1 MYANYSNKIATDVS
15 ILPIKISACV
25 NFLRTDLKIN
35 KNRKSLFFEWEIGL
49 SKVRVK
55 TFKANI
61 YKFGQGNAQI
71 VTQAVWRAFG
81 QAIRR
86 PARKVIRQTVSQ
98 CASQAFRHDIRK
110 AIRHAVS
117 LAVMQAVS

>member
-35 KNRKSLFFEWEIGL
+35 KNRKSSFFEWEIGL

-55 TFKANI
+55 TFEANI
-61 YKFGQGNAQI
+61 
-71 VTQAVWRAFG
+71 
-81 QAIRR
+81 
-86 PARKVIRQTVSQ
+86 
-98 CASQAFRHDIRK
+98 
-110 AIRHAVS
+110 S
-117 LAVMQAVS
+117 LAKEMRRSSHKLFGGPLGRPSGSLRGRSSGGPLVSMPVRLSGTTLERPSGTPLV